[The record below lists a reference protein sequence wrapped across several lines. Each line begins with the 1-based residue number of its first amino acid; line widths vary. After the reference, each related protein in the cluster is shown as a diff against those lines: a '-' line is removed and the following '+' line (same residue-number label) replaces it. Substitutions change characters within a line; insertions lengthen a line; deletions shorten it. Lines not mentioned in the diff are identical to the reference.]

1 MSEEYGTKTRLL
13 RIMRALIER
22 PFGYTKRQLADQYG
36 KHIDTINGDFE
47 AFKNAG
53 FEIQK
58 DDQHRYAFR
67 MDRTYQELKDILF
80 FSEADQALLM
90 KAIDQVDL
98 HSKRG
103 QRLKRKL
110 DSLYD
115 YHKLGFST
123 LRRPYLNKIDS
134 LEQAKKEKRVVILEH
149 YHSSNSGRISNRR
162 VEPFH
167 PAPADD
173 MLHAYDIDQQ
183 VLRHFRLS
191 RFERV
196 QLTDQPWQYERRHI
210 VLPTDPFRIVDANQ
224 VQVHLRFRV
233 GAYNE
238 LIERFPQTRSYIQ
251 PDAEKDVYDFQAPV
265 NHRFLGL
272 SNFILGFHH
281 QVIEILEPDGLIEHL
296 RSEVQNM
303 HFLDKI

>member
-1 MSEEYGTKTRLL
+1 MPEEYSTRTRLL
-13 RIMRALIER
+13 RIMRALIDR

-36 KHIDTINGDFE
+36 KHVDTISGDFE

-53 FEIQK
+53 FEMQR
-58 DDQHRYAFR
+58 DRQHRYAFR
-67 MDRTYQELKDILF
+67 VDRTYQELKDILF
-80 FSEADQALLM
+80 FSEEDQALLM
-90 KAIDQVDL
+90 RAIDQVDPYG
-98 HSKRG
+98 KRG
-103 QRLKRKL
+103 HQLKRKL

-134 LEQAKKEKRVVILEH
+134 LEQAQKEKRVVILEN
-149 YHSSNSGRISNRR
+149 YHSSNSGRIRNRR

-167 PAPADD
+167 PSPPDD
-173 MLHAYDIDQQ
+173 TLQAFDLDNQE
-183 VLRHFRLS
+183 LRHFRIS
-191 RFERV
+191 RIERV
-196 QLTDQPWQYERRHI
+196 QLTSELWQHQHRHI
-210 VLPTDPFRIVDANQ
+210 VLPTDSFRIVDANQ

-238 LIERFPQTRSYIQ
+238 LIERFPQTRSYLQ

-272 SNFILGFHH
+272 SNFILGFHD
-281 QVIEILEPDGLIEHL
+281 QIIEILEPDSLINHL
-296 RSEVQNM
+296 GKELQNIT
-303 HFLDKI
+303 FLQKI

>member
-1 MSEEYGTKTRLL
+1 
-13 RIMRALIER
+13 MRTLIDR
-22 PFGYTKRQLADQYG
+22 PFGYTKRQLADKYG
-36 KHIDTINGDFE
+36 KHIDTITGDFE

-58 DDQHRYAFR
+58 DERHRYAFR
-67 MDRTYQELKDILF
+67 MDRTYKELKGILF
-80 FSEADQALLM
+80 FSEEDQALLM
-90 KAIDQVDL
+90 RAIDQADPGG
-98 HSKRG
+98 KRG

-123 LRRPYLNKIDS
+123 LRRPYLNKLDS
-134 LEQAKKEKRVVILEH
+134 LAQAQKEKRVVVLEN

-167 PAPADD
+167 PSPPDD
-173 MLHAYDIDQQ
+173 TLQAFDLENQA
-183 VLRHFRLS
+183 LRHFRIS
-191 RFERV
+191 RIERV
-196 QLTDQPWQYERRHI
+196 QLTDQAWQHERRHI
-210 VLPTDPFRIVDANQ
+210 VLPTDPFRIVDARQ
-224 VQVHLRFRV
+224 VQIHLRFRV

-251 PDAEKDVYDFQAPV
+251 PDAEKDVYDFQAKV

-281 QVIEILEPDGLIEHL
+281 QVIEILEPDSLIEHL
-296 RSEVQNM
+296 RQEVENM
-303 HFLDKI
+303 NFLDKI

>member
-1 MSEEYGTKTRLL
+1 MAAEYGTKVRLL

-22 PFGYTKRQLADQYG
+22 PFGYTKKQLAQIYNVDP
-36 KHIDTINGDFE
+36 DTIKHDFN
-47 AFKNAG
+47 AIKSAG
-53 FEIQK
+53 FEMKK
-58 DDQHRYAFR
+58 DDNHRYAFR
-67 MDRTYQELKDILF
+67 VDRTYQELKDILF
-80 FSEADQALLM
+80 FSEEDQVLLM
-90 KAIDQVDL
+90 QAIDQVDP

-115 YHKLGFST
+115 YHKLGLST

-134 LEQAKKEKRVVILEH
+134 LERAQKEKRVVILEN
-149 YHSSNSGRISNRR
+149 YHSSNSSRISNRR

-167 PAPADD
+167 PAPAEDV
-173 MLHAYDIDQQ
+173 LHAYDLDRQA
-183 VLRHFRLS
+183 LRHFRMS
-191 RFERV
+191 RIERV
-196 QLTDQPWQYERRHI
+196 QLTDEHWQYEQRHV
-210 VLPTDPFRIVDANQ
+210 VLPTDPFRIVDAQQ

-251 PDAEKDVYDFQAPV
+251 PDAEKDVYDFQAKV

-281 QVIEILEPDGLIEHL
+281 QVIEILEPDDLIEHL
-296 RSEVQNM
+296 RQEVNQMN
-303 HFLDKI
+303 FLDKI